1 MYPLHHTIKFSSKCY
16 ANAVSFTESSHIGN
30 YGASISTLQ
39 AKAALEQNQQHLRAK
54 TTPFQ

>member
-1 MYPLHHTIKFSSKCY
+1 MQTLLALHVY
-16 ANAVSFTESSHIGN
+16 SFPESSHIGN